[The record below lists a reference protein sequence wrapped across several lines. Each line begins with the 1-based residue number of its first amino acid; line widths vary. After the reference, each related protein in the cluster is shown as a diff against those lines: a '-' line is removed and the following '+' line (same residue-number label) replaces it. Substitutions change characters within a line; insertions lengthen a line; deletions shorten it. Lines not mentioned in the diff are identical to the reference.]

1 MGKKDFSATFKQL
14 TQTVQEPQQVQEVQK
29 TPTEQEIQKAQAE
42 QQTQGKKGYKMQRI
56 NMAFTPDNI
65 EYIRAISK
73 LKGRTMTQ
81 YVNDLIAQE
90 REKNTDLL
98 QQIKSIIE
106 SDL

>member
-1 MGKKDFSATFKQL
+1 MGKKDFSATFKQI

-73 LKGRTMTQ
+73 LKGLTMTQ
-81 YVNDLIAQE
+81 YINSLVDSDRLKNAQISE
-90 REKNTDLL
+90 QLKELL
-98 QQIKSIIE
+98 KS
-106 SDL
+106 L